1 MKNETMKKIKNEVA
15 GFYELEGDAFG
26 HTRHHVWELMLDFM
40 SRLKNGDTLV
50 DVGAGN
56 ARLLDVVPEGVNYVG
71 IEPSSS
77 LREFAASRLVSHEQS
92 KMMAG
97 GFPKLELEDGIADA
111 VTCIAVL
118 HHVPGEADRKASVKE
133 LHRILKP
140 GGSAIVSVWNLR
152 AKRFLSWKMF
162 KNAWLRIP
170 GFLGGDKGDLY
181 YIWKAGKTPR
191 QRYVHAFTLREFR
204 SFFDEKDWD
213 IEKIDGYDSKGWT
226 NWFAGRNLVAVA
238 TKKIINNKL

>member
-1 MKNETMKKIKNEVA
+1 MDNQLKKELNNQVSD
-15 GFYELEGDAFG
+15 FYELEGNAFG

-77 LREFAASRLVSHEQS
+77 LREFAKRRLPSHKQS

-97 GFPKLELEDGIADA
+97 GFPKLEVEDAVADA
-111 VTCIAVL
+111 VTCVAVL
-118 HHVPGEADRKASVKE
+118 HHVPSNQEREESIKE

-140 GGSAIVSVWNLR
+140 GGQLILSVWNLR
-152 AKRFLSWKMF
+152 AKRFLTWEMIKR
-162 KNAWLRIP
+162 AWLRIP
-170 GFLGGDKGDLY
+170 GFKGGDRGDLY
-181 YIWKAGKTPR
+181 YVWKAGKIPR
-191 QRYVHAFTLREFR
+191 NRYVHAFTLKEFR
-204 SFFDEKDWD
+204 QLFDENQWK
-213 IEKIDGYDSKGWT
+213 IEKINGYDKTGWT
-226 NWFAGRNLVAVA
+226 NFFFGRNLVAVVS
-238 TKKIINNKL
+238 KINK

>member
-1 MKNETMKKIKNEVA
+1 MENERMKQLKNEVA
-15 GFYELEGDAFG
+15 EFYELEGNAFG

-56 ARLLDVVPEGVNYVG
+56 ARLLDVVPEGVNYIG

-77 LREFAASRLVSHEQS
+77 LREFAKRRLPSHRQS

-97 GFPKLELEDGIADA
+97 GFPKIDLEDDVADA

-118 HHVPGEADRKASVKE
+118 HHVPSEAERHESIQE

-140 GGSAIVSVWNLR
+140 GGQLILSVWNLR
-152 AKRFLSWKMF
+152 SKRFLSWEMLKR
-162 KNAWLRIP
+162 AWMRIP
-170 GFLGGDKGDLY
+170 GFKGGDKGDLY

-191 QRYVHAFTLREFR
+191 NRYVHAFTLKEFR
-204 SFFDEKDWD
+204 SLFSDEDWE
-213 IEKIDGYDSKGWT
+213 IEKINGYDKTGWT
-226 NWFAGRNLVAVA
+226 NWFLGRNLVAVV
-238 TKKIINNKL
+238 TKR